1 MERRVFLDPGQDF
14 IATGKERVEV
24 ALFPAVNFLE
34 DAECVAAVVAVGCPF
49 LHLAW
54 IEGCLSAGNGGAGR
68 FCGFSSDGVGAVGNG
83 EIVVKREPQT
93 GAGSGGTSGD
103 GNFLLI
109 EIPFVGFAADELQCA
124 GCIVQAGF
132 DWRLDS
138 VGDGF
143 FDESIF
149 YGND

>member
-1 MERRVFLDPGQDF
+1 MRGCRSCCWVSIPAFGVDRG
-14 IATGKERVEV
+14 
-24 ALFPAVNFLE
+24 LFELPVTA
-34 DAECVAAVVAVGCPF
+34 
-49 LHLAW
+49 
-54 IEGCLSAGNGGAGR
+54 GAGR
-68 FCGFSSDGVGAVGNG
+68 FCGFSSDGVGAVGNC

-132 DWRLDS
+132 DRRLDS